1 MASNTGLTSSCIF
14 TVSVSDVSGDT
25 GSSGTSNEALIVNS
39 ATGQTVP
46 INIATNP
53 IIAGKSTLVSAS
65 LSSLS
70 FSNPVYSW
78 SATGCP
84 DFTNPSG
91 VSSFTYNSLA
101 TGITTNCMFT
111 VSVSDP
117 YGNNGFG
124 TSALLTVS
132 PVGSQTVPISISTN
146 PITTGG
152 STTVAANVSGL
163 VFSNPTYSWSTSGTC
178 PDFTNPGNVQSFTY
192 TASATGTTLGCT
204 FTVSVS
210 DSSDNTGSGATVDAL
225 VVNSATG
232 QTVPVSIATN
242 PITLNGSTT
251 VSASVSGLVFS
262 NPAYL
267 WSITGCPDF
276 VSPGSVSSFTYTAS
290 ATGLTSDCVF
300 TVSVTDTYGNTGT
313 GVSAALAVNQPSQA
327 TTTSTSTTVNTTT
340 TMAQQ
345 NATVQA
351 QPVTTVPTI
360 TVPAS
365 AAAVVPAAAPAA
377 SSNNSYLIGV
387 TGIVIVIVATL
398 LYYRSTGRLGRSR
411 RGRRHY

>member
-1 MASNTGLTSSCIF
+1 MRLATRSPGNSPALT
-14 TVSVSDVSGDT
+14 
-25 GSSGTSNEALIVNS
+25 VNP
-39 ATGQTVP
+39 ATGQTVQ
-46 INIATNP
+46 ISIATNP
-53 IIAGKSTLVSAS
+53 IFAGKSTLVSAS
-65 LSSLS
+65 LSGLS

-84 DFTNPSG
+84 DFANPGSAP
-91 VSSFTYNSLA
+91 SFTYNSLA
-101 TGITTNCMFT
+101 TGATTDCMFT

-117 YGNNGFG
+117 YNNTGSG
-124 TSALLTVS
+124 TSALLAVS
-132 PVGSQTVPISISTN
+132 SVGSQTVPISISAN
-146 PITTGG
+146 PITTGK

-163 VFSNPTYSWSTSGTC
+163 VFSSPTYSWSTSGTC
-178 PDFTNPGNVQSFTY
+178 PDFTNPGSVQSFTY

-210 DSSDNTGSGATVDAL
+210 DASGNTGSGTAVDAL
-225 VVNSATG
+225 VVNSTTG

-262 NPAYL
+262 NPTYL

-290 ATGLTSDCVF
+290 ATGLAPDCVF
-300 TVSVTDTYGNTGT
+300 TVSVMDAYGNTGT
-313 GVSAALAVNQPSQA
+313 GVSTGLIVNQPAQ
-327 TTTSTSTTVNTTT
+327 TTTTSTTVNTTT

-345 NATVQA
+345 NATIVQA
-351 QPVTTVPTI
+351 QPVATVAPTTTM
-360 TVPAS
+360 PAS
-365 AAAVVPAAAPAA
+365 AAVVAPAAAPPD
-377 SSNNSYLIGV
+377 NSYLIGV

-398 LYYRSTGRLGRSR
+398 LYYRSTGKLGRKR
-411 RGRRHY
+411 YR

>member
-1 MASNTGLTSSCIF
+1 MKNNYALLLSIAVMALFVIPGFAHAQATSQNVPISLSANVITAGGSTAVSASLSSPPFDQSTVVYSWSTYGTCPDFSNPGSVQSFTYTSSTNGVTQNCVFTVSVSDASNDMGTGTSPTLTVNPVMPVNAVTGQMVPISISTNPITTGGSTTVSASVSGLVFSNPTYSWGIEGTCPDFTNPGNVPSFTYMASNTGLTSSCIF

-25 GSSGTSNEALIVNS
+25 GSSGTSNEALI
-39 ATGQTVP
+39 
-46 INIATNP
+46 
-53 IIAGKSTLVSAS
+53 
-65 LSSLS
+65 
-70 FSNPVYSW
+70 
-78 SATGCP
+78 
-84 DFTNPSG
+84 
-91 VSSFTYNSLA
+91 
-101 TGITTNCMFT
+101 
-111 VSVSDP
+111 
-117 YGNNGFG
+117 
-124 TSALLTVS
+124 
-132 PVGSQTVPISISTN
+132 
-146 PITTGG
+146 
-152 STTVAANVSGL
+152 
-163 VFSNPTYSWSTSGTC
+163 
-178 PDFTNPGNVQSFTY
+178 
-192 TASATGTTLGCT
+192 
-204 FTVSVS
+204 
-210 DSSDNTGSGATVDAL
+210 
-225 VVNSATG
+225 VNSATG